1 MADEGLIS
9 PSSIPPPRRTWTD
22 AEWERLRRGQAGGG
36 WAPSVLGARV
46 VFSRDPGQPIYSA
59 LFNRQL
65 TGWKV
70 VSAEVESQPG
80 VYQPGSPEQ
89 ESGRLQSVIEGIV
102 A

>member
-22 AEWERLRRGQAGGG
+22 AEWERLRRGQASGG
-36 WAPSVLGARV
+36 WVPSALGARV
-46 VFSRDPGQPIYSA
+46 VFSPAGGKPVYAA

-70 VSAEVESQPG
+70 VSAEVETEPG
-80 VYQPGSPEQ
+80 VHQPGSPEQ
-89 ESGRLQSVIEGIV
+89 ESGRLQAVIEGIV